1 MGKLSLSLRCPR
13 RQGGDIRGKQSA
25 AMLIVSGT
33 PTGRS
38 WEDRIVDLRVE
49 DASDPLVELRRLL
62 HIKRAYEADSAADR
76 LEEGGDKDAA
86 LHKRREAMVLAPEMV
101 ELRFWSGLSMA
112 EAGRL
117 DEGCRLI
124 AEAAAKNQRWIETIR
139 RLVAVERI
147 TAELADAIEARLSP
161 ASSRL

>member
-1 MGKLSLSLRCPR
+1 
-13 RQGGDIRGKQSA
+13 
-25 AMLIVSGT
+25 
-33 PTGRS
+33 
-38 WEDRIVDLRVE
+38 
-49 DASDPLVELRRLL
+49 
-62 HIKRAYEADSAADR
+62 
-76 LEEGGDKDAA
+76 
-86 LHKRREAMVLAPEMV
+86 MVLAPEMV